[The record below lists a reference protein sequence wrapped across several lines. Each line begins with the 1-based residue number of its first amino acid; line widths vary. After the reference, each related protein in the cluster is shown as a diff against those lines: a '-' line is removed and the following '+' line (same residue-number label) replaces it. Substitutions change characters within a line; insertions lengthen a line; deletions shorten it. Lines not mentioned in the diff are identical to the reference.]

1 MAYIE
6 AENLQKTFKVFER
19 PKGARAMLGSL
30 IRRKY
35 TEKKRRWMESHFP
48 LKRVRW
54 WDILGQMVREN
65 LLRSKCSAGFWYQIM
80 EGLTAAVGFHG
91 KTGKKM
97 PGIWEWFLVS
107 GLS

>member
-35 TEKKRRWMESHFP
+35 TEKKAVDGISFSIE
-48 LKRVRW
+48 RVRW

-97 PGIWEWFLVS
+97 PGIWEWFLAS